1 MDITLESLGMIAD
14 YCTIVHHVPGRI
26 RLRATSSIATDANQS
41 LRQELLQAMQQ
52 VPFIIDFKPNWLIG
66 SLTLRYDPS
75 RFEPALWEAW
85 LRKERLDEIL
95 SCFQIPKEPQ

>member
-1 MDITLESLGMIAD
+1 MDITTETLGKIAD
-14 YCTIVHHVPGRI
+14 SFTIVHHIPGRI
-26 RLRATSSIATDANQS
+26 RLRANATIAAEANRHQD
-41 LRQELLQAMQQ
+41 LLQMIRQI
-52 VPFIIDFKPNWLIG
+52 PFIIDFKLNLLIG

-95 SCFQIPKEPQ
+95 RCLQIPKKEQE